1 MQHLC
6 EDPPWHLAPVI
17 VGGSGGSGTRGVV
30 MLLEELGV
38 RMACIGSAS
47 SSLADPRVCDLPC
60 NDAADCALI
69 NSFKG
74 PDLSWMRDN
83 FTRVLGHST
92 CHDFDMDALTRS
104 ANSSR
109 PDLCGG
115 SKAAAIQ
122 RLQKAV
128 RPEYRRPLRWGLKN
142 PHSTYYVNVLRT
154 YFPCMVYVNT
164 VRDLRDMVRTGKH
177 FSSRVNEAMRFGVLT
192 EDEGATLHEFEE
204 VQRRRHSTTIE
215 STGFAAMQQFY
226 GQYVKSV
233 NVALVTWT
241 ERCLHGRVAHV
252 PLQRMVAK
260 APHAHS
266 DADCVLVVAR
276 SLSAVLRLDEVFAI
290 NVTRA
295 FANASFP
302 LVSKSLY
309 EASLLPL
316 AEGRIDHELSS
327 PRGGWPEG
335 SLLLPHA
342 CAGAI
347 YVKPREH

>member
-1 MQHLC
+1 
-6 EDPPWHLAPVI
+6 
-17 VGGSGGSGTRGVV
+17 
-30 MLLEELGV
+30 
-38 RMACIGSAS
+38 
-47 SSLADPRVCDLPC
+47 
-60 NDAADCALI
+60 
-69 NSFKG
+69 
-74 PDLSWMRDN
+74 
-83 FTRVLGHST
+83 
-92 CHDFDMDALTRS
+92 
-104 ANSSR
+104 
-109 PDLCGG
+109 
-115 SKAAAIQ
+115 
-122 RLQKAV
+122 
-128 RPEYRRPLRWGLKN
+128 
-142 PHSTYYVNVLRT
+142 
-154 YFPCMVYVNT
+154 
-164 VRDLRDMVRTGKH
+164 
-177 FSSRVNEAMRFGVLT
+177 
-192 EDEGATLHEFEE
+192 
-204 VQRRRHSTTIE
+204 
-215 STGFAAMQQFY
+215 MQQFY

-347 YVKPREH
+347 YVKPRSTDLSTIAMLVPGSCVLCTSSNHVRECRAWPTRKDHLWI